1 MKKVESGMFVSVH
14 YKGTLENG
22 ETFDS
27 SHENNP
33 LEVEIGSGSLIKG
46 FENALMGMSL
56 NEKKAFSI
64 EAEEA
69 YGQRDESL
77 VYSFA
82 RKDIPADMELE
93 VGQMV
98 GLNSPQGHQIP
109 AQVVEVNDEKVTVDM
124 NHPLAG
130 EKLNF
135 EIEVVGISDIPTQ
148 VSTGCGSGCG
158 CSSECC

>member
-1 MKKVESGMFVSVH
+1 MKKVENGMFVSVH
-14 YKGTLENG
+14 YKGTLKNG

-27 SHENNP
+27 NHENNP
-33 LEVEIGSGSLIKG
+33 LEVEIGSGALIKG

-64 EAEEA
+64 ETEEA

-135 EIEVVGISDIPTQ
+135 EIEIIGISDTPTQ
-148 VSTGCGSGCG
+148 TSTACGSGCG

>member
-1 MKKVESGMFVSVH
+1 MKKVENGMFVSVY
-14 YKGTLENG
+14 YKGTLKNG

-33 LEVEIGSGSLIKG
+33 LEVEIGSGALIKG

-135 EIEVVGISDIPTQ
+135 EIEIMGISDIPTQ
-148 VSTGCGSGCG
+148 VSTGCGSGCS